1 MNRATTLL
9 LDFSTPVYIF
19 GRTQKMLLTILK
31 KILPWVVAGLIFAWL
46 FNKYPPQN
54 IWNSLKSVNILALC
68 LVAMGYFTIMF
79 ILDTFSVTKV
89 LKRFGHKESFVE
101 LLPARGMTYLIM
113 VVNYAAAQ
121 LAFAFYQNRKHGVP
135 ISEMLGI
142 FGIIVV
148 IDLTILSTLASIS
161 SFFTS
166 WPYDVAGMSISSFVR
181 LFTAMIYAGL
191 AVSILFWNGRL
202 GKIGFLERLR
212 TKDFFSVLCKAK
224 ISDYFSV
231 ALYRLPVHVF
241 IMIGMYFAVKPF
253 RADIPFVAI
262 VSNIPIVFFIGSIPI
277 SPGGLGT
284 TNAATVELFKPFIT
298 SPLITQGITTAG
310 DLLFSFSLVWMFANY
325 LMKGL
330 TGLICL
336 KFTSK
341 DLFKPT
347 EKMAEKTVIPDAS
360 QIAGDL

>member
-1 MNRATTLL
+1 
-9 LDFSTPVYIF
+9 
-19 GRTQKMLLTILK
+19 MLLTFFK

-54 IWNSLKSVNILALC
+54 IWNSLKTVDILALC
-68 LVAMGYFTIMF
+68 LVAVGYFTIMF
-79 ILDTFSVTKV
+79 ILDTFSVTRV
-89 LKRFGHKESFVE
+89 LRRFGHKESFVE

-113 VVNYAAAQ
+113 VINYAAAQ
-121 LAFAFYQNRKHGVP
+121 LAFAFYQNRRHGVP

-148 IDLTILSTLASIS
+148 IDLTILSSLAFIS
-161 SFFTS
+161 TFFTS
-166 WPYDVAGMSISSFVR
+166 WPFEVAGMNIASFVR
-181 LFTAMIYAGL
+181 LFTTMIYVGL

-202 GKIGFLERLR
+202 GKIGFLEKLR
-212 TKDFFSVLCKAK
+212 TKDFFSVLCRAK
-224 ISDYFSV
+224 LADHFSV

-253 RADIPFVAI
+253 HADIPFVAI
-262 VSNIPIVFFIGSIPI
+262 VSNIPIIFFIGSIPI
-277 SPGGLGT
+277 SPGGIGT
-284 TNAATVELFKPFIT
+284 SNAATVELFKPFVT
-298 SPLITQGITTAG
+298 SPLISQGVLTAG

-347 EKMAEKTVIPDAS
+347 EKAAEHTVIPDAT